1 MTGAAH
7 RRRVLPVGDRALLV
21 ECADPA
27 EALALWHR
35 LRAAPPAGVLEPV
48 VAARTVLVRV
58 AEGHLERV
66 RAVLDRPDPPDP
78 HPQDV
83 GAPGTQRRGPA
94 PTGGPE
100 AREVVLETV
109 YDGEDLS
116 AVADLLGTSVEGVVA
131 HHAGTVWTSGF
142 LGFAPGFAYLRAADG
157 WPEVPR
163 LASPRTRV
171 PAGSVAAAG
180 PWSAVYPA
188 ASPGGWRLLGR
199 TSTAVWDVDR
209 ADPALLPPGTRVRFV
224 PVRGRAVGATAAS
237 ARDVTDDG
245 AAPVRADGAVPP
257 VRAAPVAAPGRPA
270 LEVLQTGPLCLVQD
284 LGRPG
289 HLSLGVPTSGALDR
303 RATVRANRLVG
314 NDRGRAVLEV
324 LLGGLVVRALE
335 DVVVAVTGAPVPLRV
350 ARDDHERAVAVG
362 RPFLLPAGAELRL
375 GTPTTGLRTYVA
387 LRGGLGG
394 PAVLGSRAT
403 DVLSGLG
410 SPPLAVGDVLRLLPP
425 SGTAVAVPPDGMPD
439 GRQDGRDGA
448 HDVATGPEHTVHVVP
463 GPRADWLTPAAR
475 ASLASHPWEVTDRS
489 NRVGLRLAGPVLERA
504 VTAELPSEGTVPGA
518 VQVPPDGLPVVF
530 LADHP
535 VTGGYPVVAVVRDAD
550 LDLLGQVSPGDRVR
564 LVPLGAALRDRP

>member
-1 MTGAAH
+1 M
-7 RRRVLPVGDRALLV
+7 LPVGDRAFLV

-27 EALALWHR
+27 EALALWRR
-35 LRAAPPAGVLEPV
+35 LRAAPPAGVVEPV

-66 RAVLDRPDPPDP
+66 RAVLDRPDP

-83 GAPGTQRRGPA
+83 EAPGTQRRGPA

-100 AREVVLETV
+100 VREVVLETV
-109 YDGEDLS
+109 YDGEDLT
-116 AVADLLGTSVEGVVA
+116 AVADLLGASVEGVVA
-131 HHAGTVWTSGF
+131 HHADTVWTSGF

-163 LASPRTRV
+163 LVSPRTRV
-171 PAGSVAAAG
+171 PAGSVAVAG

-199 TSTAVWDVDR
+199 TSTTVWDVDR

-224 PVRGRAVGATAAS
+224 PVRGRAVGATDAPAHD
-237 ARDVTDDG
+237 ATDDD
-245 AAPVRADGAVPP
+245 AAPVRAAGAAAP
-257 VRAAPVAAPGRPA
+257 VRAAAAAAPGRPA

-289 HLSLGVPTSGALDR
+289 HLSLGVPTSGSLDR

-335 DVVVAVTGAPVPLRV
+335 DVVVAVTGAPAPLRI
-350 ARDDHERAVAVG
+350 ARDDHERAAAVG

-375 GTPTTGLRTYVA
+375 GTPPTGLRSYVA

-410 SPPLAVGDVLRLLPP
+410 PPPVRAGDVLRLLPP
-425 SGTAVAVPPDGMPD
+425 PGTAVAVPPDAVH
-439 GRQDGRDGA
+439 GRRHGGSQGGQDGA
-448 HDVATGPEHTVHVVP
+448 HDVPTGPEHTVHVVP

-475 ASLASHPWEVTDRS
+475 ACLASHPWEVTDRS
-489 NRVGLRLAGPVLERA
+489 NRVGLRLAGPALERA
-504 VTAELPSEGTVPGA
+504 VTAELPSEGTIPGA
-518 VQVPPDGLPVVF
+518 VQVPPDGQPVVF

-535 VTGGYPVVAVVRDAD
+535 VTGGYPVVAVVRDGD
-550 LDLLGQVSPGDRVR
+550 LDVLGQVRPGDRVR